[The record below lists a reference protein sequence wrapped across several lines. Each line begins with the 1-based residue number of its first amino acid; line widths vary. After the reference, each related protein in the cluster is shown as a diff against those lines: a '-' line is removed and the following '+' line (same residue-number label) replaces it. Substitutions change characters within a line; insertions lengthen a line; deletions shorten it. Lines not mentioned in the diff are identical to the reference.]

1 MSVMLKRRASVVCL
15 HDSEGVGTKGLKKR
29 IEALRFRQFA
39 GISIVG
45 GKIVWGLC
53 TDVKILEKW
62 DGRG

>member
-1 MSVMLKRRASVVCL
+1 
-15 HDSEGVGTKGLKKR
+15 VGTKGLKKR

-53 TDVKILEKW
+53 ADVRILEKW